1 MDELVKK
8 LTELDMTIA
17 TAESY
22 TGGAMANAI
31 TDVPG
36 ASKVFLG
43 SIVSYS
49 DEIKEHLLGVS
60 TETLKTYGAVSKQCA
75 REMVI
80 NVQKLFHSDIAISF
94 TGNAGPTTLEN
105 KALGLVYIGFSYQND
120 IIVDE
125 LYFEGSRLEIKE
137 KSLIY
142 AYNKIMGLIS

>member
-1 MDELVKK
+1 MVDLVKK
-8 LTELDMTIA
+8 LTELDLTIA

-43 SIVSYS
+43 GVVAYT
-49 DEIKEHLLGVS
+49 DEIKENILGIS
-60 TETLKTYGAVSKQCA
+60 NEIINNYGAVSKECA
-75 REMVI
+75 RAMVT

-94 TGNAGPTTLEN
+94 TGNAGPTAMEN
-105 KALGLVYIGFSYQND
+105 KALGLVYIGFSYQNN

-125 LYFEGSRLEIKE
+125 LYLDGSRQEIKE

-142 AYNKIMGLIS
+142 AYSKIMGLIS